1 MRMELSFSALFHLI
15 QSSCTYKDI
24 DADRLNRMLSDLILS
39 RKKNQDTILTKNIDG
54 LPPPLVG
61 HTASF
66 LPQLDYIALSTCTR
80 SLFIGCN
87 TPNQMQELDLLKR
100 KWKQHPPIDL
110 AQFPSIKRLA
120 IHFDEFRK
128 LSMSDDIAVCREL
141 NTITLNADR
150 VMTFSAQEME
160 SFREQNLINMSNI
173 TTLTLAQ
180 FGRETRAFD

>member
-1 MRMELSFSALFHLI
+1 MALLLKSLKFRTLCAQLTPFETKLFINSVIDANGTVLFSALFHLI

-87 TPNQMQELDLLKR
+87 TPNQMQELNLLKR

-110 AQFPSIKRLA
+110 AQFPSIKHLK
-120 IHFDEFRK
+120 IHLHQVSKVFPEEGD
-128 LSMSDDIAVCREL
+128 LMPNTSICREL
-141 NTITLNADR
+141 HAIT
-150 VMTFSAQEME
+150 
-160 SFREQNLINMSNI
+160 
-173 TTLTLAQ
+173 
-180 FGRETRAFD
+180 